1 MEMLQ
6 QILQTLFEG
15 KVLAATDGILAE
27 RLGYKSNS
35 RTTIGRIKRGE
46 YVSPET
52 LETVWRKLC
61 EEFYVEEKDA
71 VTIARSMRYG
81 KELYNTVCATDG
93 SSGEWGCTVL
103 SAIMTEDYHRLSSLS
118 EAFIRSLKET
128 RMQEP
133 DAFYGALGYC
143 YMLWK
148 KITPYTQ
155 KGRKSLALQLNELNS
170 RLYASFPGNNRAYE
184 VANTCIRIILADEEL
199 TVFKL
204 VYNLNFI
211 LRNYAD
217 VAFYE
222 ASLRETGYL
231 LDVAEVSYW
240 IAPSE
245 TFHQGCELWCLS
257 VVETKSENRGAYI
270 AMRLR
275 AESSSKE
282 SFKLMDSYNFIF
294 LAENTSEEP
303 ELMLAYDIPTEETEY
318 VLYSYNKETR
328 LLKLCF
334 DEESSHTFALPPT
347 LQCLD
352 IENPSTKD
360 KKVWANVINNTLKEK
375 FHIFLLA
382 AANSSPASNIE
393 YLADYDVT
401 NICIDRR
408 GLTVTFINETMEFC
422 YSIPLDKYKFFNELT
437 PAEFASVVRYKDSGE
452 FAICWNFVGQNVP
465 LHEFEKQWE
474 KPLDDDQR

>member
-6 QILQTLFEG
+6 QILQMLFEG
-15 KVLAATDGILAE
+15 KVLAATDCMLAE

-52 LETVWRKLC
+52 LETVWHKLC

-71 VTIARSMRYG
+71 VAIARSIRYG
-81 KELYNTVCATDG
+81 KELYNAVCATDG
-93 SSGEWGCTVL
+93 SSGEWERTVF
-103 SAIMTEDYHRLSSLS
+103 SAIMTEDYHSLASLS
-118 EAFIRSLKET
+118 EDFVRSLKET
-128 RMQEP
+128 RMEEP
-133 DAFYGALGYC
+133 DVFYGALGYC
-143 YMLWK
+143 YMLWE
-148 KITPYTQ
+148 KISPYTQ
-155 KGRKSLALQLNELNS
+155 KGRKSLALQLNELNNL
-170 RLYASFPGNNRAYE
+170 LYALFPGNNRAYE
-184 VANTCIRIILADEEL
+184 AANTCIRINL
-199 TVFKL
+199 TEGEITIFKL
-204 VYNLNFI
+204 IYNLGFI

-240 IAPSE
+240 IAPGE

-318 VLYSYNKETR
+318 ALYSYNKETR
-328 LLKLCF
+328 LLEMSF
-334 DEESSHTFALPPT
+334 DEESAPAFTLPPT

-352 IENPSTKD
+352 LESSGTKD
-360 KKVWANVINNTLKEK
+360 EKVWANVINNTLKEK

-401 NICIDRR
+401 NICIDRYS
-408 GLTVTFINETMEFC
+408 LVVTFINETMEFC

-452 FAICWNFVGQNVP
+452 LAICWNFIGQNVP

-474 KPLDDDQR
+474 KPLDN